1 MTKPETRMRSE
12 ICEIPQAV
20 ARLAQRPTGN
30 IETAAAELRRIDPH
44 LFVTV
49 ARGSSDHASAFL
61 KYAIELSTGLPVA
74 SIGPSVASIYDT
86 PLKLDRAACLSISQS
101 GKSPDIVRM
110 AEAAGQGGALTIALT
125 NGTGSPLAESS
136 EHAIDILA
144 GPESSVAATK
154 TFVSS
159 IVSGLLLLGHWQ
171 RDADLLLAIEK
182 LPEQCA
188 AAIACDW
195 SKLADVVSDQEALFI
210 LGRGP
215 SMAIANEVALKFKE
229 TCQIQAEAYS
239 SAEVMHGPVSIVGS
253 GFPVLALASR
263 DAAEVSVVDV
273 ADRLCGQGADVFVTS
288 SLAWQAR
295 ELPFIATGHRLT
307 DPLVLV
313 VAFYAFIEQLARRRG
328 LDPDQPPHLNKVT
341 QTV

>member
-1 MTKPETRMRSE
+1 MPPRS
-12 ICEIPQAV
+12 
-20 ARLAQRPTGN
+20 R
-30 IETAAAELRRIDPH
+30 
-44 LFVTV
+44 
-49 ARGSSDHASAFL
+49 
-61 KYAIELSTGLPVA
+61 AIWST
-74 SIGPSVASIYDT
+74 
-86 PLKLDRAACLSISQS
+86 
-101 GKSPDIVRM
+101 
-110 AEAAGQGGALTIALT
+110 
-125 NGTGSPLAESS
+125 
-136 EHAIDILA
+136 
-144 GPESSVAATK
+144 
-154 TFVSS
+154 
-159 IVSGLLLLGHWQ
+159 
-171 RDADLLLAIEK
+171 
-182 LPEQCA
+182 
-188 AAIACDW
+188 
-195 SKLADVVSDQEALFI
+195 LADVVSDQEALFI

-273 ADRLCGQGADVFVTS
+273 ADRLLRAGGPMFSSTS

-328 LDPDQPPHLNKVT
+328 LDPDQAAASQQGDPNGMSALQAVIGADIFDGDARHENAALLVGDGRVHGVVPESAVPPDASLTELAGGLVAPGFVDL
-341 QTV
+341 QGQWRRRRIVQ